1 VRLPSPLE
9 DLSLVEL
16 TYHVDAIARAELS
29 AAGLDRSIWR
39 CPVVLLADVRS
50 VGVQGDERTY
60 GHPFV
65 LGPVCSQ
72 EGVTAHWSRLP
83 YDGLE
88 AISTRITNEG
98 RDVNRI
104 VLDLTSKP
112 AGTIEWEEPP
122 PTSRALLLRSMPG
135 AIPTSSPVSGP
146 DRDGLALSISANGS
160 CLTQATRSSELV
172 RNEHVR

>member
-1 VRLPSPLE
+1 
-9 DLSLVEL
+9 
-16 TYHVDAIARAELS
+16 
-29 AAGLDRSIWR
+29 
-39 CPVVLLADVRS
+39 
-50 VGVQGDERTY
+50 VQGDERTY

-65 LGPVCSQ
+65 LGPVASQ

-98 RDVNRI
+98 RDGNRI

-135 AIPTSSPVSGP
+135 AIPNVVARLG
-146 DRDGLALSISANGS
+146 A
-160 CLTQATRSSELV
+160 
-172 RNEHVR
+172 